1 MSIFD
6 EKRKIIIKEDDNEIQ
21 ETSDETRKVI
31 ADVVETLNTGK
42 NAETSLAAFAQ
53 LEDKKAQAGLTDFIE
68 KQLVDYWGVDSD
80 AVEIMDGLMGLV
92 KDSGAEGLLG
102 AFMKAN
108 TSAAELEQAVLL
120 CAKAVSDIKGDAAH
134 DDVKFVVEKVG
145 ELSDKDYNDFM
156 KITGIYME
164 LNREKAKT
172 QKPAAKPN
180 PFRK

>member
-1 MSIFD
+1 MVRGHMLASGLKGMLVALPAIL
-6 EKRKIIIKEDDNEIQ
+6 ESRIGHVVCEPCRVQCAGIQ
-21 ETSDETRKVI
+21 V
-31 ADVVETLNTGK
+31 
-42 NAETSLAAFAQ
+42 
-53 LEDKKAQAGLTDFIE
+53 LER
-68 KQLVDYWGVDSD
+68 
-80 AVEIMDGLMGLV
+80 
-92 KDSGAEGLLG
+92 
-102 AFMKAN
+102 
-108 TSAAELEQAVLL
+108 AVLL

-172 QKPAAKPN
+172 QKPTAKPN